1 MVTADAVAS
10 KLSSRLRT
18 ADAAVPQNQSKMATF
33 FYNFFYVNFKFL
45 REKTVEKRG
54 HFRPP

>member
-18 ADAAVPQNQSKMATF
+18 TDAAVPQRHTKILVYLIF
-33 FYNFFYVNFKFL
+33 
-45 REKTVEKRG
+45 
-54 HFRPP
+54 

>member
-18 ADAAVPQNQSKMATF
+18 ADAAVPQPFNVYGAVIT
-33 FYNFFYVNFKFL
+33 
-45 REKTVEKRG
+45 
-54 HFRPP
+54 